1 MMMAMATETRAI
13 DEHPRLLVR
22 SDQYDQLRRRAHTE
36 PWRNMQEG
44 VRSCTSLVYTP
55 DASIYAQYSSITAV
69 MRQAA
74 LAVILY
80 PQDRQ
85 RYVSHIVD
93 QLAHWDDLN
102 VVRRQRPKADWD
114 SMISGGDA
122 FFTSILALDIIHDDL
137 TAAQLATIEARLQ
150 TWYEYERDV
159 SSGSW
164 YLAKYGAMG
173 LWALYLND
181 HDAFESHA
189 RAYDRRLRQH
199 VTDDGVALVGGNYAS
214 ARLAGGELAKTY
226 FMDVLTIHGWHDYY
240 ADPMMG
246 AFYEWFYAGM
256 LTPTKHFTIFQ
267 DCRELA
273 HSGTQGMIANHRA
286 HRFSRKAAEHAA
298 WLQPRPPTPG
308 LLGYV
313 LIDKALPAPRPP
325 QSHLWM
331 SGYAALWEDDTE
343 DALMAALWS
352 TNRAFHHDHYEINAI
367 HLTGYGQ
374 TLLRNTGYEG
384 WGNAAAEFSW
394 PYLSRF
400 DIRPEWDY
408 AVGGNIAYLD
418 RDEPHVSKTGGGL
431 QEGILQPAVDYV
443 AGDAAAA
450 VKGGHHVRSV
460 VLVKDRESDTRP
472 YFLLIDEITLAAA
485 EGSVAGDA
493 DGDAAGTTLADT
505 LKDVDASPTP
515 LRLALHPASNHDQ
528 VVTPGTHYRWG
539 FDDDLFL
546 TIFVATPTGE
556 GTRLKRGGLSQFE
569 QAPMYLH
576 AEFDFDAE
584 STQALTVLFPH
595 EGVAS
600 APQMSRIGGD
610 GYSGVTI
617 HHNHEIDDVALVS
630 DGESSAKHAAVEM
643 VGRAALVRLKD
654 KRAVYYFARQ
664 ARKLIA
670 PQAVGFEAEEPISI
684 VLQGDSGQIVSPG
697 TEVLFMTARPI
708 RIDGETVAPRASADQ
723 TRDQST
729 QSTAQ
734 TIHVPA
740 GTHQISFGR

>member
-1 MMMAMATETRAI
+1 MAMATQTRAI

-22 SDQYDQLRRRAHTE
+22 SDQYEQLRRRAQTE
-36 PWRNMQEG
+36 PWRSMQEG

-55 DASIYAQYSSITAV
+55 DASIYGQYSSITAV

-85 RYVSHIVD
+85 RYVDHIVD

-102 VVRRQRPKADWD
+102 AIRRQRPKADWA
-114 SMISGGDA
+114 SMINGGDA

-137 TAAQLATIEARLQ
+137 TPAQLVTIETRLQ
-150 TWYEYERDV
+150 TWYEYERDEA
-159 SSGSW
+159 SGSW

-181 HDAFESHA
+181 QDAFEAHA
-189 RAYDRRLRQH
+189 RAYDKRLRQH
-199 VTDDGVALVGGNYAS
+199 FSDDGVALVGGNYAS

-226 FMDVLTIHGWHDYY
+226 FMDVLTIHGWYDYY
-240 ADPMMG
+240 ADPLMG

-325 QSHLWM
+325 LSHLWM
-331 SGYAALWEDDTE
+331 SGYASLWEDDGE
-343 DALMAALWS
+343 DALMAALWA
-352 TNRAFHHDHYEINAI
+352 TNRAYHHDHYEINAI

-384 WGNAAAEFSW
+384 WGNAPAEFSW

-431 QEGILQPAVDYV
+431 QEGILQPVVDYV

-460 VLVKDRESDTRP
+460 VLVKDRESDTLP
-472 YFLLIDEITLAAA
+472 YFLLIDEMTREAADA
-485 EGSVAGDA
+485 VGGNDYGDGADTAQDDSLKDA
-493 DGDAAGTTLADT
+493 DP
-505 LKDVDASPTP
+505 SPTP
-515 LRLALHPASNHDQ
+515 LRVALHPASNHEQ
-528 VVTPGTHYRWG
+528 VVTEGTKYRWA
-539 FDDDLFL
+539 FDDDVFL
-546 TIFVATPTGE
+546 TIFVATPTAE

-576 AEFDFDAE
+576 AEFDFDTE
-584 STQALTVLFPH
+584 STQALTVLLPH
-595 EGVAS
+595 RGVDTTPAMNRVGARGHTGVEIRHS
-600 APQMSRIGGD
+600 SRIRD
-610 GYSGVTI
+610 LS
-617 HHNHEIDDVALVS
+617 LVS
-630 DGESSAKHAAVEM
+630 DGESVARHGDVEAR
-643 VGRAALVRLKD
+643 GRAVLVRLRD
-654 KRAVYYFARQ
+654 DATVFYFARQ
-664 ARKLIA
+664 ARRLTA
-670 PQAVGFEAEEPISI
+670 PGAIGFEADEPISI
-684 VLQGDSGQIVSPG
+684 VLQGDSGQIESPG
-697 TEVLFMTARPI
+697 TDVLFMTTRPI
-708 RIDGETVAPRASADQ
+708 QLDGETVDPQAVAPQTQDQETPRATGQ
-723 TRDQST
+723 L
-729 QSTAQ
+729 
-734 TIHVPA
+734 IHITA
-740 GTHQISFGR
+740 GTHQISFDP